1 MVSFL
6 FVSDLMHNPKG
17 QLACSSGR
25 HIVLPGTLRF
35 TPDTSGLRV
44 TVPWTALAST
54 FPSVQTLRERYGKD
68 SRVLL
73 VLGCVALDTL
83 EALANPWLSKV
94 DGDVD
99 GEHCNFAYRMFED
112 IAMCYLA
119 VKSKLA
125 DGSGAGADGS
135 GAGGAGADGSGAG
148 ADGSGA
154 GADGMPAAVMP
165 GAGADGSG
173 AATDGLPDAL
183 KSTALKTLYQSFLD
197 TRGDDICRNLQVGL
211 RGVLSTS
218 WETSEC
224 NLAYAEYRLLRSA
237 CCMPSMASAMVKSD
251 CKRVL
256 LTFHEMR
263 IGHVKCCCPVIFS
276 AP

>member
-35 TPDTSGLRV
+35 TPDASGLRV

-125 DGSGAGADGS
+125 DGSGAGAAVASGAAAVMS

-148 ADGSGA
+148 A
-154 GADGMPAAVMP
+154 
-165 GAGADGSG
+165 
-173 AATDGLPDAL
+173 DGLPDAL